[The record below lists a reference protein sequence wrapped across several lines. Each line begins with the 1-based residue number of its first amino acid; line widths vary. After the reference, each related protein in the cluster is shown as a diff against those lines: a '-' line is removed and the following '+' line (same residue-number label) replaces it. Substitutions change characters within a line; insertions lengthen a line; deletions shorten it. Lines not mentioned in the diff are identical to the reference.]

1 MKRSLAAAILL
12 WLSAGS
18 AAPALTQPQTQSP
31 ANQQEQSAP
40 TPDLNAILLQVQQA
54 TSSASVDI
62 GKLRIEKWKADSD
75 QKQQSQQ
82 VAESLQKN
90 IANAVP
96 GMVSAVQASRGSV
109 LTSFKLY
116 HNLNVVYE
124 NLIYL
129 ADVTGSLGKREEF
142 EPLAADIAALE
153 SARKNL
159 SLYIELAAVKMEN
172 ANRQP
177 GSGTIPMQARQ
188 SQGTAVP
195 GKKVIVIDEDGPA
208 PKKTAKPTKKKAS
221 PPPTSTPAQSAGSPH

>member
-1 MKRSLAAAILL
+1 MKRSLAAAVLL
-12 WLSAGS
+12 LLSAGP
-18 AAPALTQPQTQSP
+18 AAPAQTQAQPQSQSP
-31 ANQQEQSAP
+31 ANQGEQSAP
-40 TPDLNAILLQVQQA
+40 TPDLNTILLNVQKA

-90 IANAVP
+90 IANAIP
-96 GMVSAVQASRGSV
+96 GMVSAVQASRGSI

-142 EPLAADIAALE
+142 EPLSADIAALE
-153 SARKNL
+153 SARKEL
-159 SLYIELAAVKMEN
+159 SIYIEQAAVRIET

-177 GSGTIPMQARQ
+177 SGTVPMQARQ
-188 SQGTAVP
+188 GQGTPVP
-195 GKKVIVIDEDGPA
+195 GKKIVIDEDSPA
-208 PKKTAKPTKKKAS
+208 PKKTAKPTKKKTS
-221 PPPTSTPAQSAGSPH
+221 PAPTPTPAQSAGSPH